1 MDSLD
6 ASSNIILGEAVTTA
20 ESSSTQAHDASKPK
34 TPRMVSRSAQM
45 CMDKLDECCEQAGP
59 DDAQT
64 MAVITK
70 VLAAVV
76 AMGDADAPADTESE
90 DVVTNAAFAVRQASV
105 AQAKDAILDWLE
117 THGGEIIL
125 SGPNSNL
132 AALSD
137 AVAWGQRFHGDVGRL
152 LPFLHQFGSFSAAD
166 GGTII
171 DIQL

>member
-1 MDSLD
+1 M
-6 ASSNIILGEAVTTA
+6 AC
-20 ESSSTQAHDASKPK
+20 
-34 TPRMVSRSAQM
+34 RSAQA
-45 CMDKLDECCEQAGP
+45 CLQKVDEGREEANP
-59 DDAQT
+59 DDAET

-70 VLAAVV
+70 VLAKVA
-76 AMGDADAPADTESE
+76 AMGDAEQPQTMSAADVTRAKLGHDAA
-90 DVVTNAAFAVRQASV
+90 V

-137 AVAWGQRFHGDVGRL
+137 AVAWGQRFHGEVGRL
-152 LPFLHQFGSFSAAD
+152 LPFLHEYGCFSATDA
-166 GGTII
+166 GKII